1 MHTDDPSLISTLHN
15 KADFRAFCATRGIK
29 APISYDGE
37 QSALADNVPLIVKPT
52 DAFSGRGVTVLQER
66 NHDALNEATR
76 AARDCSRERQC
87 VIEEFV
93 SGQLYSYSAFVQEGS
108 VYAGFLVKEFSF
120 YDPFS
125 VDTSYVV
132 RDSDLEARIGREV
145 KKVVDALEI
154 KQGLL
159 HTQFILSETDVY
171 LIEVTRRCPGDLY
184 AELIRFS
191 TGFNYAEA
199 YVASFVGRS
208 LTSGNKDLQRIIVR
222 HTMRS
227 KEPGYLGSVNVLKKA
242 ALMSIT
248 PVLSVGEE
256 LPPEKKFRAAV
267 GFFHAES
274 EQELR
279 ELLDDAERLELAVV
293 QRI

>member
-1 MHTDDPSLISTLHN
+1 M
-15 KADFRAFCATRGIK
+15 
-29 APISYDGE
+29 
-37 QSALADNVPLIVKPT
+37 
-52 DAFSGRGVTVLQER
+52 
-66 NHDALNEATR
+66 
-76 AARDCSRERQC
+76 
-87 VIEEFV
+87 
-93 SGQLYSYSAFVQEGS
+93 
-108 VYAGFLVKEFSF
+108 
-120 YDPFS
+120 
-125 VDTSYVV
+125 

-154 KQGLL
+154 KHGLI

-191 TGFNYAEA
+191 TGFSYAEA

-208 LTSGNKDLQRIIVR
+208 LTSRNKDLERIIVR

-227 KEPGYLGSVNVLKKA
+227 KEPGYLGSIDVRQKA
-242 ALMSIT
+242 ALMSMT
-248 PVLSVGEE
+248 PVLSVGDE

-279 ELLDDAERLELAVV
+279 ILLDDAEQLELAVV